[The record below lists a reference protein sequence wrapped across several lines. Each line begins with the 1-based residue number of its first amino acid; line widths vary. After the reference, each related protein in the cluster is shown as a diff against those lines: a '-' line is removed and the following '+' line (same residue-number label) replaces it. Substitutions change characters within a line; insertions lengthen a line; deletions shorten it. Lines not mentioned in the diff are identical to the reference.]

1 MPSFF
6 LYISIHFGL
15 NCCCTIKQDKTRQ
28 DKSRQEK
35 TRQGVEYSKRT
46 RTFPYLKFLL
56 PVCVCVCG
64 KCHVIIIMGLNFRC
78 KVVG

>member
-56 PVCVCVCG
+56 PVCVCVC
-64 KCHVIIIMGLNFRC
+64 VESVMLLSLW
-78 KVVG
+78 V